1 MITLV
6 ALIIAIILQFA
17 GALVAIGSIRMT
29 RRAISWILL
38 SVGFLL
44 MAIQRFIEFIP
55 YVWREWEK
63 DVAAINTWLG
73 IITSVLIAV
82 GIILIRQIFDFLK
95 KAEKQRQEA
104 DKKVLNAVIQA
115 EERERRRLA
124 KDLHDGM
131 GPLLSSAKMAISSLV
146 QQEQDSEKRK
156 IIENTDYVISEAIR
170 SLKEISNNLSPHVL
184 DNFGLASAI
193 KSFASKVASLQQ
205 INIHFESNM
214 YDIRFDYNQEVILY
228 RVTCELINNT
238 LKHAHASNIHIQ
250 LSRHNKI
257 ISLSY
262 ADDGKGF
269 DVNEIFHKTP
279 TEGMGLHNIINRL
292 KSIKAIVNIDSE
304 KGKGMRLIVIVN
316 V

>member
-1 MITLV
+1 M
-6 ALIIAIILQFA
+6 
-17 GALVAIGSIRMT
+17 AIGSIRMT
-29 RRAISWILL
+29 KRAISWILL

-55 YVWREWEK
+55 YIWREWEK

-73 IITSVLIAV
+73 IITSVLIAI

-115 EERERRRLA
+115 EEKERRRLA

-146 QQEQDSEKRK
+146 QQEQDSEKRR

-193 KSFASKVASLQQ
+193 KSFASKVASMQQ

-214 YDIRFDYNQEVILY
+214 YDLRFDYNQEVILY

-238 LKHAHASNIHIQ
+238 LKHAQASNIYIQ

-262 ADDGKGF
+262 SDDGKGF
-269 DVNEIFHKTP
+269 EVNEILYKTP

-292 KSIKAIVNIDSE
+292 KSIKAIVNVDSE
-304 KGKGMRLIVIVN
+304 KGKGMRIIVIVN
-316 V
+316 I